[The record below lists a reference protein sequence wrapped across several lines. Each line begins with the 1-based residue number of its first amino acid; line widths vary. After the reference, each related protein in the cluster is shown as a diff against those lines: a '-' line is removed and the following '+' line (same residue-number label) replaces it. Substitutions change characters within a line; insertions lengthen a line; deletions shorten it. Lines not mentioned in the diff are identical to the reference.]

1 MTGGRARLT
10 FLGTGTSQGVPIIGC
25 KCEVCRSRDERDK
38 RFRASAFVEYEGL
51 NILVDAGPD
60 FRMQMLRLGISHL
73 DAILLT
79 HNHKD
84 HTGGLDDVRSLN
96 YVDRRAAEIYCERN
110 VLEDLIREYPYVF
123 KFPKY
128 PGAPEWML
136 HVIDER
142 PFILRKDTA
151 EKELVWVH
159 DVGYHYRLPD
169 GSLIPTA
176 RSLDDM
182 IDEAPKAVATSSDG
196 STASLRSAPPL
207 ASQSEAPVPPL
218 TVPRVAGVEP
228 ARLAATTPSSD
239 SERSDAGSL
248 RGTPLSPPRGRRG
261 VDSVPVSG
269 GTIVTPIRGLHDK
282 LPVLGF
288 RFGDIA
294 YITDMSTLPESEFAK
309 LEGLKHLTLNTVGYN
324 RHHSHFS
331 LQETLDLADRIRAE
345 HTWLTHLSHSFPVH
359 EVFDKEL
366 ERMCSEQH
374 IHSIVR
380 PAYDGLVIE

>member
-25 KCEVCRSRDERDK
+25 KCEVCRSKDERDK
-38 RFRASAFVEYEGL
+38 RFRASVFVEYEGL

-159 DVGYHYRLPD
+159 DIGYHYRLPN
-169 GSLIPTA
+169 GQLIPTA
-176 RSLDDM
+176 RSLNDM
-182 IDEAPKAVATSSDG
+182 IDNAPAASAGDATAIS
-196 STASLRSAPPL
+196 
-207 ASQSEAPVPPL
+207 
-218 TVPRVAGVEP
+218 
-228 ARLAATTPSSD
+228 
-239 SERSDAGSL
+239 
-248 RGTPLSPPRGRRG
+248 
-261 VDSVPVSG
+261 
-269 GTIVTPIRGLHDK
+269 IIPIRGLHDK

-294 YITDMSTLPESEFAK
+294 YITDMSTLPESEFVK
-309 LEGLKHLTLNTVGYN
+309 LQGLKHLTLNTVGYN
-324 RHHSHFS
+324 KHHSHFS

-366 ERMCSEQH
+366 ERMCAEQH